1 MSKSIIHAILY
12 VCNIPPVLASIL
24 ALFYLK
30 KVDSR
35 LYSFN
40 LFLLLN
46 GIIQVTQ
53 LVILNIT
60 KSYHLLMFHIDVP
73 IEFALLAHFYYS
85 FLKQYFDKKIYF
97 SLVGIFIAFSI
108 FNSIFI
114 QPIHLFNSY
123 AIVAESTILIILSVF
138 AFIVL
143 LDTRSQMKTTVLG
156 KIFELINAG
165 VFVYYSATLLIYY
178 FSNYYLLH
186 QKNAGNTSF
195 ISITVSYIFILNSFL
210 AACMFA
216 CFIVAMRKHIK
227 SNGAT

>member
-12 VCNIPPVLASIL
+12 VCNIPPVLASLL

-40 LFLLLN
+40 MFLLLN

-165 VFVYYSATLLIYY
+165 VFVYYSASLLIYY

-186 QKNAGNTSF
+186 QKNDGNTSF

-210 AACMFA
+210 AACMFT

>member
-1 MSKSIIHAILY
+1 MSKTIIHAIIY

-73 IEFALLAHFYYS
+73 IESALLAHFYYS

-114 QPIHLFNSY
+114 QPVNSFNSY
-123 AIVAESTILIILSVF
+123 TIVSESTILIILSVF
-138 AFIVL
+138 SFIVL
-143 LDTRSQMKTTVLG
+143 LDTRSGIKSTALG
-156 KIFELINAG
+156 KIFELINSA
-165 VFVYYSATLLIYY
+165 VFVYYSASLLIYY

-186 QKNAGNTSF
+186 QKNDGNTSF

-210 AACMFA
+210 AACMFT

-227 SNGAT
+227 NNGAD